1 MSNELKSTMSVREVV
16 QHLATLPDHELETIN
31 TQILLVNPYDRHRI
45 EIALDRRDLRSENE
59 ALKRDYEHL
68 DEELDCL
75 SQENETL
82 RKDNLALRKKRDEL
96 TNMIKFYTE
105 KRDE

>member
-45 EIALDRRDLRSENE
+45 EIALDRRDLRSDNE
-59 ALKRDYEHL
+59 ALKRECESLEVECRDLL
-68 DEELDCL
+68 DD
-75 SQENETL
+75 NDTL
-82 RKDNLALRKKRDEL
+82 RQERDEL
-96 TNMIKFYTE
+96 FIRVKQL
-105 KRDE
+105 RGDE